1 MTSLGFPSSI
11 TLQNLKSSNVNLKIV
26 VTHFDTWNKMIEY
39 SGLSECFNVEIFKK
53 SSFSY
58 SIAQNIPHTLQ

>member
-26 VTHFDTWNKMIEY
+26 VTHFDTMCSIEQ
-39 SGLSECFNVEIFKK
+39 NDRIFWVV
-53 SSFSY
+53 
-58 SIAQNIPHTLQ
+58 